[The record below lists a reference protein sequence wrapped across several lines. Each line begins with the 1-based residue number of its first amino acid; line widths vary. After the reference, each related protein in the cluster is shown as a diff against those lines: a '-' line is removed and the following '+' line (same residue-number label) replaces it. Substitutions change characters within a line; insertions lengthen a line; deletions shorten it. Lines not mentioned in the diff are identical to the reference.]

1 MRFLRDVSERT
12 FTWLYGLIVGTAAFV
27 YVTGG
32 SIINPTN
39 RDWLMLG
46 DSAQHYLGWAFF
58 RKTPMFQWP
67 IGANPKLGLDFASS
81 IVFTD
86 SIPLAAFVFK
96 PLSFVLPETFQ
107 YLGAWIW
114 LCFVLQAVFGYV
126 LLQRLVRDRALSA
139 LAGVLVVLSPVLSY
153 RLVHQG
159 YGHIALVSHFLILAA
174 LVLYLDDG
182 PRTARWAIL

>member
-1 MRFLRDVSERT
+1 MARRLPAFAERY
-12 FTWLYGLIVGTAAFV
+12 FTQVYALLVGTVVFV
-27 YVTGG
+27 YATGG
-32 SIINPTN
+32 AIINPTN

-58 RKTPMFQWP
+58 RSTPLLQWP
-67 IGANPKLGLDFASS
+67 VGANPKLGLDFASS

-86 SIPLAAFVFK
+86 SIPLAAFLFK
-96 PLSFVLPETFQ
+96 PLNVVLPETFQ

-114 LCFVLQAVFGYV
+114 LCFVLQAYFGFR
-126 LLQRLVRDRALSA
+126 LLQRRISDRSLCALGTV
-139 LAGVLVVLSPVLSY
+139 LIVLVPVVSY

-174 LVLYLDDG
+174 LGLYFDERD
-182 PRTARWAIL
+182 